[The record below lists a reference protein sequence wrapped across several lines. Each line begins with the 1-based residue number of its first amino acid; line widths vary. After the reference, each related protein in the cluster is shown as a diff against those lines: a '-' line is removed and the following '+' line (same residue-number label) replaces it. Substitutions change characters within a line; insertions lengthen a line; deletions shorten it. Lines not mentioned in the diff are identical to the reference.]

1 MPPEEFGVRW
11 EVATDDG
18 FRNVVRK
25 GTATATPELGH
36 SVHPEVRGLLPGKE
50 YFYRFKVGPEVS
62 PVGRTKTAPASGSA
76 VDRLTFALASCQ
88 AWAGGPYAAY
98 RNMALEDLDL
108 VVHVGDYTYEG
119 RDTETLADFRLIH
132 ARYKTSWDGYVAAR
146 DRIFDFLRNRRPSN
160 SVVVESARP
169 TVAKRFSSRP
179 RRPARIRWRC
189 RRSRRGQS
197 FNEEFTTVKQHH

>member
-1 MPPEEFGVRW
+1 MI
-11 EVATDDG
+11 
-18 FRNVVRK
+18 
-25 GTATATPELGH
+25 
-36 SVHPEVRGLLPGKE
+36 
-50 YFYRFKVGPEVS
+50 FKVGPEVS

-98 RNMALEDLDL
+98 RNMALEDL

-132 ARYKTSWDGYVAAR
+132 ACYKTSWDGYVAAR

-160 SVVVESARP
+160 PVVVESARP
-169 TVAKRFSSRP
+169 TVVKRFSSRP
-179 RRPARIRWRC
+179 RRPALLEDLGRAPGRFNQRFTAMKQRLRAILVTCAGARITKPLGKPVAG
-189 RRSRRGQS
+189 RREGILW
-197 FNEEFTTVKQHH
+197 